1 MHDDPEAPRR
11 DAADPDQTPP
21 APPTRPWSAPGAQ
34 PPPGTPPRPPWA
46 APTQGPSWAPPQQGP
61 SWAPG
66 PVPQPPPAPPAWGAP
81 AGQWGAPQWGTP
93 APPVPPVPG
102 PAGPGGGGGRRGLLI
117 GAVVAAVVG
126 LLLVVAPVAVV
137 LVTRDGGRSEQ
148 AGPAE
153 RSEAAAAAGCT
164 FTRQF
169 PSAGAEHVGADEPAT
184 DWNSNPPT
192 SGQHT
197 ARSAPPGF
205 YERELDERA
214 VVHSLEHGYVAVQYR
229 NLAPDQVARLRDLA
243 ADHAG
248 EKLIVMPWS
257 GLTADGVAITA
268 WQHGQTCEQVAP
280 DVIEAFMTDF
290 MAPGGRRSVA
300 PEPFAQ

>member
-1 MHDDPEAPRR
+1 MDDDPDPRR
-11 DAADPDQTPP
+11 PDARRGPVPP
-21 APPTRPWSAPGAQ
+21 WAEPGEQ
-34 PPPGTPPRPPWA
+34 PQQPPPRPPWA
-46 APTQGPSWAPPQQGP
+46 T
-61 SWAPG
+61 
-66 PVPQPPPAPPAWGAP
+66 QPPPAPPAWGAP
-81 AGQWGAPQWGTP
+81 SHPPQWGTP
-93 APPVPPVPG
+93 PPG
-102 PAGPGGGGGRRGLLI
+102 PPPGRHRGLLVGGI
-117 GAVVAAVVG
+117 VAAVVG
-126 LLLVVAPVAVV
+126 LLLVVALVVVVVVVA
-137 LVTRDGGRSEQ
+137 RDDGGRDL

-229 NLAPDQVARLRDLA
+229 NLAPEQVARLRDLA
-243 ADHAG
+243 AGHAG

-268 WQHGQTCEQVAP
+268 WQHSQTCEQVAP